1 MNFFELEQ
9 NGYKIR
15 FLYNKSIL
23 KINVKDK
30 KEKGEEQSIFV
41 SISLNFK
48 KKFTEFFSDFS
59 DLINKIKDKNIQLNV
74 NENETESELKY
85 LNLEIKIND
94 NIIISKKIYTLNV
107 NYYLTKGINHERIN
121 SIPFLCSL
129 EKENFNIDDLFE
141 LIDIEDIPNNYNIDS
156 ISYFNDEKGVFQSVN
171 RDMIPIKKKNIFE
184 FHINGIKNSLIEN
197 FRLIQRYITN
207 EIIKIK
213 NIINKISDKVQ
224 KYDLIYLY
232 ASPIINNE
240 SFEECDS
247 PISYMSEI
255 RIILELIKK
264 SGKKFNCKIEC
275 ADEELLRDIITNN
288 KTKILHISSHGD
300 YDGKYY
306 YLCLENLKK
315 CGQVKKVKYNQL
327 EFLLNSNKENISKM
341 DLVFVST
348 CYSQDFGELFL
359 KCGAK
364 NVIFIQQ
371 KTEIRDPVSVKFTQ
385 YFYQNLTQG
394 YSIKESYKK
403 AIESIKIDKEV
414 LNLNYESCCCN
425 HYHFD
430 KSDRDIRKY
439 LHSLHKHEKKT
450 KEYECK
456 CQYIHPNYHDKDCE
470 FYQKFKET
478 LLKAKKFSNP
488 ENIVKDKDITI
499 YYKQESTNSDDSDN
513 NKKKH
518 ILIKEDKDKNIICCC
533 DINIEHS
540 EILKIVF
547 KPEDGDYINLSSF
560 NLNGKGKLSMKST
573 IKFYYDEKRSTTI
586 IGRKKLMGKIFNN
599 ISKNGSYVFIYGE
612 KEQEKVNFAETLCVY
627 LSERKIIGDYKIYN
641 ITSKSNYNY
650 MVNEIDKSIEYNKIK
665 VNKKN
670 VKIIKFNFPNNSD
683 NTKYLNEIFKKYIIG
698 KYNNELYFIFIF
710 DFVEEKDI
718 KFTKYIEES
727 LKGIIQK
734 KNDEYIFNAGYN
746 LYSAQKLFY
755 KLTKDIKLNL
765 TEKDRDDLL
774 TKIAKFK
781 PKNIRIICELFNQG
795 KTIEEIKNMDKLV
808 IQNIKIDY
816 RSLSYPIYFLLVN
829 MPSGLPD
836 SFLILI
842 IENYASIFDDQNLI
856 TKKNNWNII
865 NENKIFDENWNDR
878 ENIKIYYKCLF
889 KTLELYT
896 KLLNYFI
903 EINREQIKYRGG
915 IVHCIFNSYSNRDLW
930 KCKIP
935 NTISKKL
942 GDKIFSEDFNI
953 HKHKKNIANL
963 IELIINNIEIFRQI
977 EEIEDKIDFFL
988 ENILLLFPSYFFI
1001 EKENIEILQKC
1012 ITFCN
1017 RLIEKTKES
1026 NDEKLIKNEIY
1037 LKNKLLLFLYS
1048 IDENATDILEIND
1061 LDEKDKLKIE
1071 IDILQNL
1078 RQKVKD
1084 IKDINHLEE
1093 LINKDISDEMKYF
1106 IFRKIAIAYYSEEKY
1121 DKCLDYLKKI
1131 LSYKFNDIEQYRAI
1145 IDYCYVFLKK
1155 FNKDKKDNKNEIN
1168 GNYELIKTNIE
1179 SLNRIL
1185 MKPLHRNIYYE
1196 AFYLR
1201 REIYNLIEP
1210 DIVMLNSNSLKN
1222 FSNNIYPLN
1231 NQYYI
1236 LSEIKKDILEKT
1248 IKTNLA
1254 IKYNILNQNNLA
1266 DSLNEKGEILIIQ
1279 TDDCTKN
1286 GDIICESENGE
1297 SYKLPIK
1304 DFITIF
1310 KNKEINYKIIILC
1323 FPNSCLLKRHFDEN
1337 SINYKYL
1344 ITFEKID
1351 NFSPEI
1357 LEQYNKMSIQFILDF
1372 IIKISVNDNDN
1383 IENIFNKFAGMKY
1396 KLKCEKNEKLFKENK
1411 ISQKIELHNEIKGI
1425 EVYLYDPLL
1434 NLDNID
1440 NVYNYDYKE
1449 YSSEVCDLIEILNY
1463 RNNKIFYCEQKEKP
1477 TFLKTSIEVM
1487 KFFHRHKTYCE
1498 YFYIDIQ
1505 NGDKRFLKSIIEKLK
1520 KIVNENDEYNQNEEI
1535 YDDNENFKQKPCF
1548 ILINNC
1554 TMSDLNDVNF
1564 NYILNSGSSFIIIYD
1579 KEFYPYNK
1587 YQIKQK
1593 IEEMDKD
1600 KDKKEENEKKEDNK
1614 DNEINENNNI
1624 IYDGQNLN
1632 GKGEEEKKEDKE
1644 KKEKFEDNVLEYE
1657 NINTKALNGKN
1668 ILIVKFNNDK
1678 IESIIETI
1686 DEKKEDKEDK
1696 GLDDEKYLRNYI
1708 INNKL
1713 KNIKNGN
1720 LYEYLKLGI
1729 QLKEEEVKVMFYK
1742 IIKIVQELHKNKIY
1756 NLDLEPINI
1765 MLDEKYNPVILY
1777 FNKDK
1782 LNSQRIID
1790 ESSPLECY
1798 DINKG
1803 YDGFKAD
1810 IFKLGIL
1817 LFNLFFKHNPF
1828 TFPLNKCNLYKK
1840 IKENKIE
1847 DFWDNISKKNVG
1859 FNPSDEF
1866 KKLFD
1871 GMISYNPNDRITIED
1886 MLKSDWL
1893 RETNKLNLEEN
1904 IYNKC
1909 DNKWKDIINKRNKK
1923 IKLGIYEEVGYQTRS
1938 IDIDREEYFDEDI
1951 KSTYE
1956 NPDNYNYVIKIEFE
1970 KGNGNLFMNA
1980 LYKILREEFKFNDSI
1995 DLMPQNSELE
2005 IIIDEK
2011 IEEKYNCEKG
2021 EELEEKEEAG
2031 AEELRYSIKLY
2042 EDINNFGEYFL
2053 RFNYINGRL
2062 TQFYK
2067 RFEEINHLIENMIL

>member
-1 MNFFELEQ
+1 M
-9 NGYKIR
+9 
-15 FLYNKSIL
+15 
-23 KINVKDK
+23 
-30 KEKGEEQSIFV
+30 
-41 SISLNFK
+41 
-48 KKFTEFFSDFS
+48 
-59 DLINKIKDKNIQLNV
+59 
-74 NENETESELKY
+74 
-85 LNLEIKIND
+85 
-94 NIIISKKIYTLNV
+94 
-107 NYYLTKGINHERIN
+107 
-121 SIPFLCSL
+121 
-129 EKENFNIDDLFE
+129 
-141 LIDIEDIPNNYNIDS
+141 
-156 ISYFNDEKGVFQSVN
+156 
-171 RDMIPIKKKNIFE
+171 
-184 FHINGIKNSLIEN
+184 
-197 FRLIQRYITN
+197 
-207 EIIKIK
+207 
-213 NIINKISDKVQ
+213 
-224 KYDLIYLY
+224 
-232 ASPIINNE
+232 
-240 SFEECDS
+240 
-247 PISYMSEI
+247 
-255 RIILELIKK
+255 
-264 SGKKFNCKIEC
+264 
-275 ADEELLRDIITNN
+275 
-288 KTKILHISSHGD
+288 
-300 YDGKYY
+300 
-306 YLCLENLKK
+306 
-315 CGQVKKVKYNQL
+315 
-327 EFLLNSNKENISKM
+327 
-341 DLVFVST
+341 
-348 CYSQDFGELFL
+348 
-359 KCGAK
+359 
-364 NVIFIQQ
+364 
-371 KTEIRDPVSVKFTQ
+371 
-385 YFYQNLTQG
+385 
-394 YSIKESYKK
+394 
-403 AIESIKIDKEV
+403 
-414 LNLNYESCCCN
+414 
-425 HYHFD
+425 
-430 KSDRDIRKY
+430 
-439 LHSLHKHEKKT
+439 
-450 KEYECK
+450 
-456 CQYIHPNYHDKDCE
+456 
-470 FYQKFKET
+470 
-478 LLKAKKFSNP
+478 
-488 ENIVKDKDITI
+488 
-499 YYKQESTNSDDSDN
+499 
-513 NKKKH
+513 
-518 ILIKEDKDKNIICCC
+518 
-533 DINIEHS
+533 
-540 EILKIVF
+540 
-547 KPEDGDYINLSSF
+547 
-560 NLNGKGKLSMKST
+560 
-573 IKFYYDEKRSTTI
+573 
-586 IGRKKLMGKIFNN
+586 
-599 ISKNGSYVFIYGE
+599 
-612 KEQEKVNFAETLCVY
+612 
-627 LSERKIIGDYKIYN
+627 
-641 ITSKSNYNY
+641 
-650 MVNEIDKSIEYNKIK
+650 
-665 VNKKN
+665 
-670 VKIIKFNFPNNSD
+670 
-683 NTKYLNEIFKKYIIG
+683 
-698 KYNNELYFIFIF
+698 
-710 DFVEEKDI
+710 
-718 KFTKYIEES
+718 
-727 LKGIIQK
+727 
-734 KNDEYIFNAGYN
+734 
-746 LYSAQKLFY
+746 
-755 KLTKDIKLNL
+755 
-765 TEKDRDDLL
+765 
-774 TKIAKFK
+774 
-781 PKNIRIICELFNQG
+781 
-795 KTIEEIKNMDKLV
+795 
-808 IQNIKIDY
+808 
-816 RSLSYPIYFLLVN
+816 
-829 MPSGLPD
+829 
-836 SFLILI
+836 
-842 IENYASIFDDQNLI
+842 
-856 TKKNNWNII
+856 
-865 NENKIFDENWNDR
+865 
-878 ENIKIYYKCLF
+878 
-889 KTLELYT
+889 
-896 KLLNYFI
+896 NYFI
-903 EINREQIKYRGG
+903 EKNRDQIKYRDG

-942 GDKIFSEDFNI
+942 GAKIFSEDFSI

-963 IELIINNIEIFRQI
+963 ISLIINNIEILRQI

-1012 ITFCN
+1012 ITLCN
-1017 RLIEKTKES
+1017 ILIEKTKES
-1026 NDEKLIKNEIY
+1026 NDEKLKKNEIY

-1048 IDENATDILEIND
+1048 IDESETDILEIND

-1179 SLNRIL
+1179 SLDRIL

-1236 LSEIKKDILEKT
+1236 LSELKKDILEKT

-1383 IENIFNKFAGMKY
+1383 IENIFNKVAGMKY
-1396 KLKCEKNEKLFKENK
+1396 KLKCEKNEKLYKENK

-1487 KFFHRHKTYCE
+1487 KFFHRHKSYCE

-1520 KIVNENDEYNQNEEI
+1520 KIVNEKDEYNQNEEI

-1587 YQIKQK
+1587 YQIKQR
-1593 IEEMDKD
+1593 IEETDKD

-1686 DEKKEDKEDK
+1686 DEKKEDKENK

-1729 QLKEEEVKVMFYK
+1729 QLKEEEVKVIFYK

-1765 MLDEKYNPVILY
+1765 MLDKKYNPVILY
-1777 FNKDK
+1777 FNKHK
-1782 LNSQRIID
+1782 RNSRRIIE

-1798 DINKG
+1798 DINKD

-1866 KKLFD
+1866 KKLFN

-1886 MLKSDWL
+1886 ILKSDWL

-1923 IKLGIYEEVGYQTRS
+1923 IKLPTNEEVDYQTRS

-1970 KGNGNLFMNA
+1970 KGNGNLFMKA
-1980 LYKILREEFKFNDSI
+1980 LCNLLREEFNDI
-1995 DLMPQNSELE
+1995 YLEPQRRELE
-2005 IIIDEK
+2005 IKIDEE
-2011 IEEKYNCEKG
+2011 IEEKYNFEKG

-2031 AEELRYSIKLY
+2031 TEELRYSIKLY
-2042 EDINNFGEYFL
+2042 EDINNFGDYFL

-2067 RFEEINHLIENMIL
+2067 RFEEINHLIENMILQL

>member
-1 MNFFELEQ
+1 
-9 NGYKIR
+9 
-15 FLYNKSIL
+15 
-23 KINVKDK
+23 
-30 KEKGEEQSIFV
+30 
-41 SISLNFK
+41 
-48 KKFTEFFSDFS
+48 
-59 DLINKIKDKNIQLNV
+59 
-74 NENETESELKY
+74 
-85 LNLEIKIND
+85 
-94 NIIISKKIYTLNV
+94 
-107 NYYLTKGINHERIN
+107 
-121 SIPFLCSL
+121 
-129 EKENFNIDDLFE
+129 
-141 LIDIEDIPNNYNIDS
+141 
-156 ISYFNDEKGVFQSVN
+156 
-171 RDMIPIKKKNIFE
+171 
-184 FHINGIKNSLIEN
+184 
-197 FRLIQRYITN
+197 
-207 EIIKIK
+207 
-213 NIINKISDKVQ
+213 
-224 KYDLIYLY
+224 
-232 ASPIINNE
+232 
-240 SFEECDS
+240 
-247 PISYMSEI
+247 
-255 RIILELIKK
+255 
-264 SGKKFNCKIEC
+264 
-275 ADEELLRDIITNN
+275 
-288 KTKILHISSHGD
+288 
-300 YDGKYY
+300 
-306 YLCLENLKK
+306 
-315 CGQVKKVKYNQL
+315 
-327 EFLLNSNKENISKM
+327 M

-414 LNLNYESCCCN
+414 LNLNYTSCCCN

-456 CQYIHPNYHDKDCE
+456 CEYIHPNYHDKDCE

-478 LLKAKKFSNP
+478 LLKAKKFTNP

-746 LYSAQKLFY
+746 MYSAKKLFNE
-755 KLTKDIKLNL
+755 LIKDINLNL

-903 EINREQIKYRGG
+903 EKNRDQIKYRDG

-963 IELIINNIEIFRQI
+963 IELIINNIEILRQI

-1078 RQKVKD
+1078 RQKEKD

-1106 IFRKIAIAYYSEEKY
+1106 MFHKIAIVYYSEGKY

-1131 LSYKFNDIEQYRAI
+1131 HSYKFNDIEQYRAI

-1179 SLNRIL
+1179 SLDRIL

-1286 GDIICESENGE
+1286 GDLICESENGE

-1351 NFSPEI
+1351 HFSSEK
-1357 LEQYNKMSIQFILDF
+1357 LEEYNKMSIQFILDF

-1396 KLKCEKNEKLFKENK
+1396 KLKCEKNEKLYKENK

-1425 EVYLYDPLL
+1425 GVYLYDPLL
-1434 NLDNID
+1434 KID
-1440 NVYNYDYKE
+1440 NFDNVDNFDYKE
-1449 YSSEVCDLIEILNY
+1449 YSSEVYDLIEILNY

-1520 KIVNENDEYNQNEEI
+1520 KIVNEKDEYNQNEEI

-1579 KEFYPYNK
+1579 KEFYPYDK
-1587 YQIKQK
+1587 YQIKQEK
-1593 IEEMDKD
+1593 EETDKD

-1686 DEKKEDKEDK
+1686 DEKKDDKENK

-1729 QLKEEEVKVMFYK
+1729 QLKEEEVKVIFYK

-1798 DINKG
+1798 DINKD

-1866 KKLFD
+1866 KKLFN

-1886 MLKSDWL
+1886 ILKSDWL
-1893 RETNKLNLEEN
+1893 RETNKSNLEEN

-1923 IKLGIYEEVGYQTRS
+1923 IKFGTNEEVGYQTRS

-1980 LYKILREEFKFNDSI
+1980 LCKILREEFKFNDSI

-2042 EDINNFGEYFL
+2042 EDKNNFGDYFL
-2053 RFNYINGRL
+2053 RFNYIYGRL

>member
-30 KEKGEEQSIFV
+30 KEKGEEQGIFV

-59 DLINKIKDKNIQLNV
+59 DLINKIKDKNIQLNL
-74 NENETESELKY
+74 NESETESELKY

-141 LIDIEDIPNNYNIDS
+141 LIDIEDLPNNYNIDS

-184 FHINGIKNSLIEN
+184 FHINGTKNSLIEN

-903 EINREQIKYRGG
+903 EKNREQIKYRGG

-942 GDKIFSEDFNI
+942 GAKIFSEDFSI

-963 IELIINNIEIFRQI
+963 ISLIINNIEILRQI

-1012 ITFCN
+1012 ITLCN
-1017 RLIEKTKES
+1017 ILIEKTKES
-1026 NDEKLIKNEIY
+1026 NDEKLKKNEIY

-1048 IDENATDILEIND
+1048 IDESETDILEIND

-1155 FNKDKKDNKNEIN
+1155 FNKDKKDNKNEFN
-1168 GNYELIKTNIE
+1168 VNYELIKTNIE
-1179 SLNRIL
+1179 SLDRIL

-1351 NFSPEI
+1351 HFSSEK
-1357 LEQYNKMSIQFILDF
+1357 LEEYNKMSIQFILDF

-1383 IENIFNKFAGMKY
+1383 IENIFNKVAGMKY
-1396 KLKCEKNEKLFKENK
+1396 KLKCEKNEKLYKENK

-1487 KFFHRHKTYCE
+1487 KFFHRHKSYCE

-1520 KIVNENDEYNQNEEI
+1520 KIVNEKDEYNQNEEI

-1593 IEEMDKD
+1593 IEETDKD

-1686 DEKKEDKEDK
+1686 DVKKEDKEDKEDK
-1696 GLDDEKYLRNYI
+1696 GLDDEKYLRNYT

-1713 KNIKNGN
+1713 KNINNGN

-1765 MLDEKYNPVILY
+1765 MLDKKYNPVILY

-1782 LNSQRIID
+1782 QNSQRIIE

-1866 KKLFD
+1866 KKLFN

-1886 MLKSDWL
+1886 ILKSDWL
-1893 RETNKLNLEEN
+1893 RETNKFNFEEN

-1923 IKLGIYEEVGYQTRS
+1923 IKLPTNEEVDYQTRS

-1970 KGNGNLFMNA
+1970 KGNDNLFMKA
-1980 LYKILREEFKFNDSI
+1980 LCNLLREEFNDSI
-1995 DLMPQNSELE
+1995 DLMPQKSELE
-2005 IIIDEK
+2005 IIIDEE
-2011 IEEKYNCEKG
+2011 IQEKYNCEKG
-2021 EELEEKEEAG
+2021 EELEEEKAEA
-2031 AEELRYSIKLY
+2031 EKLIYSIKLY
-2042 EDINNFGEYFL
+2042 EDINNYGDYFL
-2053 RFNYINGRL
+2053 RFNYINGQL

-2067 RFEEINHLIENMIL
+2067 RFEEINHLIQNMI